1 MTYYKIIL
9 IIIILCLSTYIIY
22 KNITELFQSPVT
34 TVATVE
40 QKNEKS
46 NCLQFVENAEK
57 GKYDKQYLKCYE
69 DCIYTKPS
77 KDSKI
82 YCGIGS
88 ECDAFCDDVT
98 NVN

>member
-1 MTYYKIIL
+1 MTYYKLIL
-9 IIIILCLSTYIIY
+9 IIIILFLTIYLLY
-22 KNITELFQSPVT
+22 KNIYELFKSPVIKK
-34 TVATVE
+34 
-40 QKNEKS
+40 QKINKS
-46 NCLQFVENAEK
+46 NCLQFVENAEN

-69 DCIYTKPS
+69 DCIYTKPN

-88 ECDAFCDDVT
+88 ECDAFCDDIT